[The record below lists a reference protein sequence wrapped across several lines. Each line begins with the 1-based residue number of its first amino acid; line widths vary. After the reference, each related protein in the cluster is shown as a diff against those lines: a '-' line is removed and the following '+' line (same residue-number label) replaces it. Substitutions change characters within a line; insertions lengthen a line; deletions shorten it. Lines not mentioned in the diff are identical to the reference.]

1 LLLYIHPIE
10 QLNYYQW
17 RRWELSKVLEINNLS
32 KIYGEGENKVT
43 ALDNVSFSI
52 EKGQFVLIVGSSG
65 SGKSTLLNMIG
76 LLDHPTFGK
85 VFIDGTDT
93 SNLTDDKISSFRNKK
108 LGFIFQFSNLLTDLT
123 VLENVLLP
131 RQIAGNIDSAEKNAI
146 ELLKAV
152 GLSDQMNK
160 RANKISGGQAQRA
173 AIARGLINNPAIVLA
188 DEPTGNLDSVTSA
201 KIVDLMKTM
210 AKNLNQTFII
220 VTHDRQHFGDV
231 DRVITI
237 KDGKA
242 FEGNA
247 SSEMEVL
254 VW

>member
-1 LLLYIHPIE
+1 M
-10 QLNYYQW
+10 
-17 RRWELSKVLEINNLS
+17 S
-32 KIYGEGENKVT
+32 KIYGTDENKIK

-52 EKGQFVLIVGSSG
+52 EKGEFVLIVGSSG

-76 LLDHPTFGK
+76 LLDRPTTGK

-93 SNLTDDKISSFRNKK
+93 TNLTDDKISSFRNKK

-131 RQIAGNIDSAEKNAI
+131 REIAGTNDSAEKNAI
-146 ELLKAV
+146 ELLTAV
-152 GLSDQMNK
+152 GLADQINK

-173 AIARGLINNPAIVLA
+173 AIARGLINNPSIVLA
-188 DEPTGNLDSVTSA
+188 DEPTGNLDSVTA
-201 KIVDLMKTM
+201 EIIVQLMKSM
-210 AKNLNQTFII
+210 AKKLNQTFIV
-220 VTHDRQHFGDV
+220 VTHDQHQFGDV

-242 FEGNA
+242 FEGNLP
-247 SSEMEVL
+247 SEMEVL
-254 VW
+254 V